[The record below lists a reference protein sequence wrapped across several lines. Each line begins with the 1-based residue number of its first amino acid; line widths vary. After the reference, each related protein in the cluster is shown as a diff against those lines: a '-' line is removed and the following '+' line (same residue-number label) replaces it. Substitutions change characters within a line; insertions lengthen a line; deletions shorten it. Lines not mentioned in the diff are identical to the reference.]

1 MNRLEIDGC
10 TLESVREGRE
20 DTTHGRI
27 DVRKFVPVS
36 RIEDVEMSGLDAL
49 AYRLIDYY
57 IAATIILAV
66 VLIVQ
71 RFIRQPARRVALQ
84 WGALVGL
91 ALLAFLCAVPGW
103 PRLDV
108 IGMARGVQDG
118 VFRQALAPV
127 AFNSVGSDIGAMSA
141 CSPWTVTGMGRL
153 AGWIAAQDLAGVRLL
168 ALIIFALGCLLTSL
182 RVFHGVV
189 GARRVSR
196 AASQAPSNMVAEL
209 ATLVGTARCPALLI
223 SSSHPVPLATGT
235 IWPKILLPPQFAEK
249 EQPDDCRSVLAHE
262 LAHIQNGDLWL
273 LALDR
278 SLLPLFWLHPLY
290 LRVRR
295 KIREDQELLADAF
308 AASHSTRTDYAN
320 MLLRWA
326 RRLIAEKCSKLAP
339 EAVGVGYR
347 ATRLAD
353 RIVRLL
359 HHSHLEPRCPRFFRM
374 ASLLSLVALPVL
386 LSMATVRPEAFIP
399 CYEFPSPFAIFQP
412 VAEGQDKNCA
422 EPVAEPATLVRDG
435 APCNHGA

>member
-1 MNRLEIDGC
+1 
-10 TLESVREGRE
+10 
-20 DTTHGRI
+20 
-27 DVRKFVPVS
+27 
-36 RIEDVEMSGLDAL
+36 MSGLDAV
-49 AYRLIDYY
+49 AYWLIDYY
-57 IAATIILAV
+57 ITATIILAV
-66 VLIVQ
+66 VLLIQ
-71 RFIRQPARRVALQ
+71 RCIRQPARRVALQ

-91 ALLAFLCAVPGW
+91 TVLAFLCALPGW
-103 PRLDV
+103 PRIDV
-108 IGMARGVQDG
+108 IGVARAVPGA
-118 VFRQALAPV
+118 VFQQLPDPGAFRSV
-127 AFNSVGSDIGAMSA
+127 AADSGAKDAS
-141 CSPWTVTGMGRL
+141 SPWTFAGMGRL
-153 AGWIAAQDLAGVRLL
+153 LRWLAAQDLSTARLVAL
-168 ALIIFALGCLLTSL
+168 AVFAMGCLLTSL
-182 RVFHGVV
+182 RVLHGVM

-196 AASQAPSNMVAEL
+196 AASLAPSNVVAEL
-209 ATLVGTARCPALLI
+209 ATLVGAQRCPALLI

-295 KIREDQELLADAF
+295 KIRDDQELLADAF

-326 RRLIAEKCSKLAP
+326 RRLIAEKRCRQTP
-339 EAVGVGYR
+339 GTVGFGYR
-347 ATRLAD
+347 STRLAD

-359 HHSHLEPRCPRFFRM
+359 HHSHLELCCPRLFRM

-386 LSMATVRPEAFIP
+386 LSTATVRPEAFIP
-399 CYEFPSPFAIFQP
+399 RYEFSSPSSVFQP
-412 VAEGQDKNCA
+412 VAESPAKNCA
-422 EPVAEPATLVRDG
+422 VPATVVRNIG
-435 APCNHGA
+435 RCKHGAKASRA